1 MEKEKA
7 RRGIQSVEVA
17 SLLLQVM
24 TRHVRPITLG
34 DLART
39 AGMSPGKAHPY
50 MVSFMKV
57 GLVSQ
62 DATTGM
68 YRLGP
73 MALQLGLAHL
83 NQLDPVKEALPHLGR
98 LADETHLSVA
108 ISVWGNLGAT
118 IVQLIEPEHP
128 MHVNLRAGTVMSLT
142 DTATGQAFAAF
153 LPPLVVRRYVESSLN
168 RLAGPPSKNF
178 LSPEQ
183 FENRLTE
190 TRGRGMA
197 RAIGHPIPGINAFA
211 APVFDLSGQ
220 VVLVV
225 TVMGPD
231 YSFDAEWGS
240 GVHRALER
248 TAAEISNALGFRGRE
263 DASAGNAN
271 RLPGL

>member
-24 TRHVRPITLG
+24 ARHVRPIALS
-34 DLART
+34 DLARS
-39 AGMSPGKAHPY
+39 AGMSSGKAHPY

-62 DATTGM
+62 DAATGM

-83 NQLDPVKEALPHLGR
+83 NQLDPVKEALPHLGA

-153 LPPLVVRRYVESSLN
+153 LPPLVVRRYIESSLN

-178 LSPEQ
+178 LTSEQ
-183 FENRLTE
+183 FEARLLE
-190 TRGRGMA
+190 TRARGMS
-197 RAIGHPIPGINAFA
+197 RAVGHPIPGINAFA
-211 APVFDLSGQ
+211 APVFDFSGQ
-220 VVLVV
+220 VVLVI

-231 YSFDAEWGS
+231 DSFNASWDS
-240 GVHRALER
+240 DVHRALER
-248 TAAEISNALGFRGRE
+248 TAEQISNALGFLGRE
-263 DASAGNAN
+263 NASTANAS
-271 RLPGL
+271 RLPGR

>member
-1 MEKEKA
+1 MEKEKT

-17 SLLLQVM
+17 SLLLQAM
-24 TRHVRPITLG
+24 AGHVRPITLG

-83 NQLDPVKEALPHLGR
+83 NQFDPVKEALPHLEA

-153 LPPLVVRRYVESSLN
+153 LPPRVVRRYVASSLN

-178 LSPEQ
+178 LSAEQ
-183 FENRLTE
+183 FEASLVD
-190 TRGRGMA
+190 TRARGMA
-197 RAIGHPIPGINAFA
+197 RAVGHPIPGINAFA
-211 APVFDLSGQ
+211 APVFDFSGQ
-220 VVLVV
+220 VVLVI

-231 YSFDAEWGS
+231 YSFDAGWGS
-240 GVHRALER
+240 DVHRALER
-248 TAAEISNALGFRGRE
+248 TAGEISRALGFRGGE
-263 DASAGNAN
+263 DTN
-271 RLPGL
+271 